1 MTLTL
6 VVLYLIGPAAHLEDY
21 LHVVGGAPAPDTT
34 VQVIFWRGRWNKN
47 KENQLQISKQTLAL
61 NNIFCEQHL

>member
-21 LHVVGGAPAPDTT
+21 LHVVGGAPAPNTT

-47 KENQLQISKQTLAL
+47 EENQLQ
-61 NNIFCEQHL
+61 